1 MEDTVVLYPSQ
12 GHLSSML
19 ELGKLILKHRP
30 SVSVTFVMP
39 NPSTELV
46 SANPSITFIPL
57 PEVSLPT
64 PITSFL
70 DLVASFFEI
79 PKLNNPDLHQTL
91 SSLSAS
97 SNIKALIIDFFCS
110 PAFEF
115 LSSRLDIPIYYFN
128 SSGACGLSM
137 FLYMPTL
144 DKNTT
149 ESLKDL
155 DILVEVPGVPKVPS
169 KDIPPVLCDRSHR
182 VYQYFVDTG
191 KQMFKSAGVV
201 VNTFESLE
209 PNACKAIQERKCIP
223 NGHLPPIFC
232 VGPLAITGESRKE
245 NECLTWLDSQ
255 PSRSVLYLC
264 FGSMG
269 VFSSSQLKEMAIG
282 LEKSGVRFLWA
293 VRAPREDGQAQAR
306 KTAIATE
313 PCLVSIFPEGFLDRT
328 KDRGFIVK
336 SWAPQLAI
344 LNHGSVGGFVTHC
357 GWKSILEAV
366 CAGVPMLG
374 WPLYAEQKMNSVFLV
389 EEMKVGLAVK
399 MADEDDFVSAAELEE
414 RVTDLMN
421 SKKGEAV
428 RERVKALREAAV
440 VAKSEGGS
448 TYVAMERLLE
458 SFK

>member
-1 MEDTVVLYPSQ
+1 MEGTVVLYPSQ

-30 SVSVTFVMP
+30 SVSVTFVMS

-46 SANPSITFIPL
+46 SANPFITFIPL

-79 PKLNNPDLHQTL
+79 PKLNNPNLHQTL

-155 DILVEVPGVPKVPS
+155 DILVEVPGAPKVPS

-209 PNACKAIQERKCIP
+209 PNACEAIQERKCIP
-223 NGHLPPIFC
+223 NVPLPPIFC

-293 VRAPREDGQAQAR
+293 VRAPKEDGQTQAR
-306 KTAIATE
+306 KTGIATE
-313 PCLVSIFPEGFLDRT
+313 PCLESIFPEGFLHRT

-399 MADEDDFVSAAELEE
+399 LADEDDFVSAAELED
-414 RVTDLMN
+414 RVTELMN

-448 TYVAMERLLE
+448 TYAAMERLVE

>member
-1 MEDTVVLYPSQ
+1 
-12 GHLSSML
+12 
-19 ELGKLILKHRP
+19 
-30 SVSVTFVMP
+30 
-39 NPSTELV
+39 
-46 SANPSITFIPL
+46 
-57 PEVSLPT
+57 
-64 PITSFL
+64 
-70 DLVASFFEI
+70 
-79 PKLNNPDLHQTL
+79 
-91 SSLSAS
+91 
-97 SNIKALIIDFFCS
+97 
-110 PAFEF
+110 
-115 LSSRLDIPIYYFN
+115 
-128 SSGACGLSM
+128 M
-137 FLYMPTL
+137 FLYTPTL

-155 DILVEVPGVPKVPS
+155 DILVEVPGAPRVPS

-191 KQMFKSAGVV
+191 KQMFKSAGIV
-201 VNTFESLE
+201 VNTFEALE
-209 PNACKAIQERKCIP
+209 PNACKAIQERKCFP
-223 NGHLPPIFC
+223 NGPLPPIFC
-232 VGPLAITGESRKE
+232 VGPLAMTGESRKE

-293 VRAPREDGQAQAR
+293 VRAPKEDGQDKAR
-306 KTAIATE
+306 KTGSIAPE
-313 PCLVSIFPEGFLDRT
+313 PCLESIFPEGFLDRT
-328 KDRGFIVK
+328 KDRGFMVK

-399 MADEDDFVSAAELEE
+399 LEDEDDFVSAAELEE
-414 RVTDLMN
+414 RVTELMN
-421 SKKGEAV
+421 SKKGEAL
-428 RERVKALREAAV
+428 RERVKAVREAAV

-448 TYVAMERLLE
+448 AYVAMEGLVA
-458 SFK
+458 SFR

>member
-30 SVSVTFVMP
+30 SVSVTFVMS

-46 SANPSITFIPL
+46 SANPFITFIPL

-155 DILVEVPGVPKVPS
+155 DILVEVPGAPKVPS

-191 KQMFKSAGVV
+191 KQMFRSAGVV

-209 PNACKAIQERKCIP
+209 PNTFKAIQERKCIP
-223 NGHLPPIFC
+223 NEPLPPIFC

-269 VFSSSQLKEMAIG
+269 VFSSSQLKEIAIG

-293 VRAPREDGQAQAR
+293 VRAPKEDGQTQAR
-306 KTAIATE
+306 KTGIATE
-313 PCLVSIFPEGFLDRT
+313 PCLESIFPEGFLDRT

-374 WPLYAEQKMNSVFLV
+374 WPLFAEQKMNRVSLV

-399 MADEDDFVSAAELEE
+399 LADEDDFVSAAELEE
-414 RVTDLMN
+414 RVTELMN
-421 SKKGEAV
+421 SKKGEAL

-448 TYVAMERLLE
+448 TYVAMERLVE

>member
-30 SVSVTFVMP
+30 SVSVTFVMS

-46 SANPSITFIPL
+46 TANPFITFIPL

-79 PKLNNPDLHQTL
+79 PKLNNPDLHHTL

-137 FLYMPTL
+137 FLYTPTL

-155 DILVEVPGVPKVPS
+155 DILVEVPGAPTVPS

-209 PNACKAIQERKCIP
+209 PNACKALQERKCFP
-223 NGHLPPIFC
+223 NGPLPPIFG

-293 VRAPREDGQAQAR
+293 VRAPKEDGQTQAR
-306 KTAIATE
+306 K
-313 PCLVSIFPEGFLDRT
+313 
-328 KDRGFIVK
+328 K
-336 SWAPQLAI
+336 
-344 LNHGSVGGFVTHC
+344 
-357 GWKSILEAV
+357 
-366 CAGVPMLG
+366 
-374 WPLYAEQKMNSVFLV
+374 V
-389 EEMKVGLAVK
+389 E
-399 MADEDDFVSAAELEE
+399 
-414 RVTDLMN
+414 
-421 SKKGEAV
+421 
-428 RERVKALREAAV
+428 ALREAAV

-448 TYVAMERLLE
+448 TYVAMERLVE